1 MSQLTLY
8 NAASRAKGER
18 DRPGRSAVRPAQQ
31 LPPVMR
37 LAFSP
42 SDFEPSMAVGDPSSV
57 AALRPSSV
65 ALRRVERAV
74 APATAPSPTEAR
86 SDSA

>member
-8 NAASRAKGER
+8 YAASRAKGER
-18 DRPGRSAVRPAQQ
+18 GRPGRSAVRPAQQ

-42 SDFEPSMAVGDPSSV
+42 SDFQWSAAVGQ
-57 AALRPSSV
+57 
-65 ALRRVERAV
+65 
-74 APATAPSPTEAR
+74 APAAAAPIRRTK
-86 SDSA
+86 

>member
-8 NAASRAKGER
+8 NAAGRAKGER

-42 SDFEPSMAVGDPSSV
+42 SDFERSATVGKAPV
-57 AALRPSSV
+57 AAPSQ
-65 ALRRVERAV
+65 
-74 APATAPSPTEAR
+74 TEAS
-86 SDSA
+86 SDRP

>member
-1 MSQLTLY
+1 MYQFTLY
-8 NAASRAKGER
+8 NTASRAKGEL

-42 SDFEPSMAVGDPSSV
+42 SDFERSAAVGDPSSV
-57 AALRPSSV
+57 AALR
-65 ALRRVERAV
+65 RVE
-74 APATAPSPTEAR
+74 APAAAPSPTEAR
-86 SDSA
+86 SDRP